1 MALSEILSVYR
12 QGLATERQSRLA
24 EQQLALSALQFES
37 QQQFRDEG
45 RQREDIMGALQF
57 AQQSTKEAL
66 GQDTSQIYSKVL
78 GLRPIAEADYD
89 ETSGAMQST
98 NKIINKLTRLGYTEQ
113 DAIALTNIANT
124 YGMASKNPALAQSAQ
139 SMASDFAQRVSRD
152 YNIWKE
158 SGFSQNRKGY
168 QPKSPLMK
176 AMESSGLMYKGGDQL
191 QRDLSIDSFIGV
203 GDALTAL
210 DNIEQERL
218 DIGKGDYK
226 IDSKI
231 SVNENLQ
238 SGIADTDFESLV
250 GEAGVN
256 LGMTGTE
263 EGGVG
268 VNIQDE
274 ISAGVEMG
282 EIEQGQYGVTPTVSD
297 EDIMGKLDFLPQSDQ
312 DNIEA
317 QLSDLN
323 EEIANKMVSLDG
335 LYTERDER
343 VSGFNLMEKQY
354 DKMQARKQYFF
365 ELEGRKGKNYLDAA
379 NESLKLERNIN
390 SSVEAREAQ
399 VSTGYRS
406 GTMGIGNLN
415 QGMMGENPE
424 YTNTY
429 SKDIIKLSQEIEDL
443 NRKKLNYAPR

>member
-57 AQQSTKEAL
+57 AQESTKEAL

-78 GLRPIAEADYD
+78 GLQPIAEAEYD
-89 ETSGAMQST
+89 ETSGAMKQT
-98 NKIINKLTRLGYTEQ
+98 NKVLRKLTKLGYTEQ
-113 DAIALTNIANT
+113 DAVALTNIANT

-139 SMASDFAQRVSRD
+139 SMASDFGKRVSRD
-152 YNIWKE
+152 YNVWKE
-158 SGFSQNRKGY
+158 SGFSPNRKGY

-218 DIGKGDYK
+218 DIGKGDYT
-226 IDSKI
+226 IDSQI
-231 SVNENLQ
+231 SVGENFQ

-312 DNIEA
+312 ENIEA

-323 EEIANKMVSLDG
+323 EQISNKMVSLDT
-335 LYTERDER
+335 LYTERDDR
-343 VSGFNLMEKQY
+343 VSGFNLMEQEY
-354 DKMQARKQYFF
+354 DKMEARKQYFF
-365 ELEGRKGKNYLDAA
+365 QLEGRKGKNYLDAA
-379 NESLKLERNIN
+379 NESLKIERNMN
-390 SSVEAREAQ
+390 SSVEAREAR
-399 VSTGYRS
+399 VATGYRS
-406 GTMGIGNLN
+406 GTMGSGNLN
-415 QGMMGENPE
+415 QGMLGENPE
-424 YTNTY
+424 YENTY
-429 SKDIIKLSQEIEDL
+429 SKDIIKLSEEIEDL

>member
-57 AQQSTKEAL
+57 AQESTKEAL

-78 GLRPIAEADYD
+78 GLQPIAEAEYD
-89 ETSGAMQST
+89 ETSGAMKQT
-98 NKIINKLTRLGYTEQ
+98 NKVLRKLTKLGYTEQ
-113 DAIALTNIANT
+113 DAVALTNIANT

-139 SMASDFAQRVSRD
+139 SMASDFGKRVSRD
-152 YNIWKE
+152 YNVWKE
-158 SGFSQNRKGY
+158 SGFSPNRKGY

-218 DIGKGDYK
+218 DIGKGDYT
-226 IDSKI
+226 IDSQI
-231 SVNENLQ
+231 SVGENFQ

-282 EIEQGQYGVTPTVSD
+282 EIEQGQYGVTPIVSD

-312 DNIEA
+312 ENIEA

-323 EEIANKMVSLDG
+323 EQISNKMVSLDT
-335 LYTERDER
+335 LYTER
-343 VSGFNLMEKQY
+343 
-354 DKMQARKQYFF
+354 
-365 ELEGRKGKNYLDAA
+365 
-379 NESLKLERNIN
+379 
-390 SSVEAREAQ
+390 
-399 VSTGYRS
+399 
-406 GTMGIGNLN
+406 
-415 QGMMGENPE
+415 
-424 YTNTY
+424 YTNTVFNLVCFLF
-429 SKDIIKLSQEIEDL
+429 K
-443 NRKKLNYAPR
+443 

>member
-57 AQQSTKEAL
+57 AQESTKEAL

-78 GLRPIAEADYD
+78 GLQPIAEAEYD
-89 ETSGAMQST
+89 ESSGAMKQT
-98 NKIINKLTRLGYTEQ
+98 NKVLRKLTKLGYTEQ
-113 DAIALTNIANT
+113 DAVALTNIANT

-139 SMASDFAQRVSRD
+139 SMASDFGKRVSRD
-152 YNIWKE
+152 YNVWKE
-158 SGFSQNRKGY
+158 SGFSPNKKGY

-218 DIGKGDYK
+218 DIGKGDYT
-226 IDSKI
+226 IDSQI
-231 SVNENLQ
+231 SVGENFQ

-274 ISAGVEMG
+274 ISAAVEMG

-317 QLSDLN
+317 QLSSLN
-323 EEIANKMVSLDG
+323 EEITNKMVSLDV

-343 VSGFNLMEKQY
+343 VSGFNLMEQQY

-406 GTMGIGNLN
+406 GTMGRGNLN